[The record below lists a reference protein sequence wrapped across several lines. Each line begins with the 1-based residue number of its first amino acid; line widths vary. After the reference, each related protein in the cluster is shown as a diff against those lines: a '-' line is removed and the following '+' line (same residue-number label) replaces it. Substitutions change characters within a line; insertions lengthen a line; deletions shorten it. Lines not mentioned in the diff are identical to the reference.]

1 MEKVMVIC
9 QFFDGETAQ
18 DVAEI
23 HEFLAEEWTRIHQ
36 NDAELQPSDENYDEL
51 SAAYER
57 YDDAM
62 FVANNA

>member
-1 MEKVMVIC
+1 MEKVMEKC

-18 DVAEI
+18 DIVEI
-23 HEFLAEEWTRIHQ
+23 QEFLAEEWTRVHQ
-36 NDAELQPSDENYDEL
+36 NDPLPTPSDENYDEL

-62 FVANNA
+62 FVANNT

>member
-1 MEKVMVIC
+1 MENC

-23 HEFLAEEWTRIHQ
+23 KEFLSEEWTRIHQ
-36 NDAELQPSDENYDEL
+36 NDTLPQPSDENYDEL
-51 SAAYER
+51 SIAYER